1 MSLMNLHLN
10 KNIVVMTDTHADMR
24 HCGAGDMSWLS
35 RRRLQ
40 VAAKKKARR
49 RGSFMPCPSQQAAG
63 CHLRLVIT
71 ELRAKKYPP
80 PNEQGRYKVR

>member
-49 RGSFMPCPSQQAAG
+49 PGNDSAAP
-63 CHLRLVIT
+63 V
-71 ELRAKKYPP
+71 
-80 PNEQGRYKVR
+80 